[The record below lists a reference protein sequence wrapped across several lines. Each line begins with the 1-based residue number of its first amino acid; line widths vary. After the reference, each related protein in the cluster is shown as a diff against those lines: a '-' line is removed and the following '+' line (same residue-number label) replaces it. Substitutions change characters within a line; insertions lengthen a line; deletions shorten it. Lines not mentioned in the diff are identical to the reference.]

1 MIYIIYENNNKNKLL
16 KMIYIDDNY
25 FKENK
30 EYFENKNND
39 DIYIENKRIKIFIW
53 FWKEKIL

>member
-1 MIYIIYENNNKNKLL
+1 
-16 KMIYIDDNY
+16 MIYIDDNY

-39 DIYIENKRIKIFIW
+39 DIYIENKRIKIFI
-53 FWKEKIL
+53 